1 MLNTLKLLLP
11 ALLPSWRFFDFIAPS
26 PRIQFALLR
35 SEDEVPNDWVL
46 FRPRPAYLSFTQM
59 LGRMVW
65 NPVWNE
71 SLFMVSCAERIIEQ
85 PTQHSEDEILKR
97 IRFEL
102 AADMLGD
109 MKYIQFRLVTVQRV
123 EKELVEEFVFQSR
136 LEPIVR

>member
-1 MLNTLKLLLP
+1 
-11 ALLPSWRFFDFIAPS
+11 
-26 PRIQFALLR
+26 
-35 SEDEVPNDWVL
+35 
-46 FRPRPAYLSFTQM
+46 
-59 LGRMVW
+59 
-65 NPVWNE
+65 
-71 SLFMVSCAERIIEQ
+71 LFMVSCAERIIEQ

-123 EKELVEEFVFQSR
+123 EKELVEETVFQSR